1 MAASVTY
8 QFYSETYGDGLSE
21 AAFGLVLPAAERH
34 VRWLCGGR
42 FPSRCEMAPYKRAV
56 CAAADA
62 FAEFGEGQVGG
73 FRARRLQGDALR
85 GRGHDR
91 RGDRHGRCLEGAG
104 GNVARVLRGAVM
116 RSLRPIPARLLGDD
130 AVVRVLDG
138 AGGYT
143 EGVVVSHVRFCKTQS
158 VADDDHRSADAGAGK
173 VYVDALNSVGALEV
187 PAGSRIDIGGH
198 SYYVAEC
205 KRCEDFNGHVHHW
218 ELTVR

>member
-1 MAASVTY
+1 
-8 QFYSETYGDGLSE
+8 
-21 AAFGLVLPAAERH
+21 
-34 VRWLCGGR
+34 
-42 FPSRCEMAPYKRAV
+42 
-56 CAAADA
+56 
-62 FAEFGEGQVGG
+62 
-73 FRARRLQGDALR
+73 
-85 GRGHDR
+85 
-91 RGDRHGRCLEGAG
+91 
-104 GNVARVLRGAVM
+104 M

-143 EGVVVSHVRFCKTQS
+143 EDVVVSHVRFCKTQS